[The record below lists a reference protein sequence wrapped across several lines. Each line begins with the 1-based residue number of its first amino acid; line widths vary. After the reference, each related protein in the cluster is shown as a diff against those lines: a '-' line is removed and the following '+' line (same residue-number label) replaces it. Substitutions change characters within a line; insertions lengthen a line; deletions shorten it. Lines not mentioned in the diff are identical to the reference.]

1 MAHTASGEVKAYE
14 VGNDSNVHFDRVASP
29 WVIKRFIDP
38 DAEFS
43 FVPRN
48 DTDSRP
54 PDAIPVAIPG
64 TTLGP
69 HDENGTTFAKIL
81 REYELED
88 PALHLMARVIEAGVN
103 FVVHDYHPAPDD
115 YYGQIG
121 VGYITLSDGMILV
134 EKSDAVRLDKS
145 YIFYDALY
153 ELFKANKQR

>member
-54 PDAIPVAIPG
+54 PDAIPVAIPEAMLG
-64 TTLGP
+64 VATTADGARATVEPMRGIAAATL
-69 HDENGTTFAKIL
+69 
-81 REYELED
+81 
-88 PALHLMARVIEAGVN
+88 ARVVTRLGVAATAAMVCGN
-103 FVVHDYHPAPDD
+103 ARGCSCRGGDAHDD
-115 YYGQIG
+115 
-121 VGYITLSDGMILV
+121 
-134 EKSDAVRLDKS
+134 
-145 YIFYDALY
+145 
-153 ELFKANKQR
+153 